1 MKTEYKIIVDIIE
14 EKARVLDVGC
24 DDGTLMESLKKNKNV
39 DARGIE
45 ISKDKVQTCV
55 SKGLTVIEGNAE
67 FDLKQFP
74 NDSFDYV
81 VLGQT
86 LQAFVNPE
94 IVIRELLRVGKKA
107 IVTIPN
113 FGHWKVRLN
122 LLFKGTMPI
131 TESLPND
138 WYNTPNIHMCTIK
151 DFVKFSKIINF
162 KIFKSLALNN
172 KNISNINNSNLF
184 YKNLFAELGIFLIE
198 KYNENRNN

>member
-1 MKTEYKIIVDIIE
+1 MKTEYKIIVDLIE
-14 EKARVLDVGC
+14 EKTRVLDVGC
-24 DDGTLMESLKKNKNV
+24 DDGTLLESLKKNKNV

-67 FDLKQFP
+67 LDLKQFP

-94 IVIRELLRVGKKA
+94 IVIKELLRVGKKA
-107 IVTIPN
+107 IITIPN

-122 LLFKGTMPI
+122 LLIKGTMPI

-162 KIFKSLALNN
+162 KIFKSLALTK
-172 KNISNINNSNLF
+172 KNISNINSSNLF

-198 KYNENRNN
+198 K

>member
-1 MKTEYKIIVDIIE
+1 MKTEYKIIVDLIE
-14 EKARVLDVGC
+14 EKTRVLDVGC
-24 DDGTLMESLKKNKNV
+24 DNGTLMESLKKNKNV

-94 IVIRELLRVGKKA
+94 IVIKELLRVGKKA
-107 IVTIPN
+107 IITIPN

-122 LLFKGTMPI
+122 LLIKGTMPI

-162 KIFKSLALNN
+162 KIFKSLALTN
-172 KNISNINNSNLF
+172 KNISNINNYNVF

-198 KYNENRNN
+198 K